1 MALSR
6 KRISNREETLPKG
19 TILQERYEILDV
31 IGVGGMGAVYRARD
45 LRFPKVTK
53 LCAVKEIKNTASDPR
68 LRRMAV
74 KDFERE
80 ANILAT
86 LSHPSIPKVFD
97 YFSDE
102 DRSYLVLE
110 FIRGKDLEAILEES
124 RGFLP
129 EEKIIDW
136 AIQICDVLS
145 YLHNY
150 KPDPIV
156 FRDLKPSNIMVN
168 DYNQIILVDFGIAR
182 IFQVGERGTVIGT
195 EGYAPPEQYR
205 GLAGPRGDIYALGAT
220 LHHLLTKRD
229 PRFEPPFSF
238 HERPIRSINPSVS
251 EELEAIVMK
260 ALEYDMEKRFS
271 SALEMKEALQEI
283 VPGGPP
289 RFALAFITP
298 QEGVESI
305 WRFSCKEEVRSS
317 PAITGGVVYIG
328 SYDKNLY
335 ALDAKTGS
343 LIWKYPTEGGICSSP
358 CVWRDKVIFGSED
371 RILYSIYT
379 RTGRIAWSC
388 PTQDRIRSS
397 PRVEYEHIFFGSDD
411 HNLYAVKAENGRVVW
426 KFEAMLPIR
435 SSPFVAEEVVYFGS
449 DDNHVY
455 ALDVHRGEMK
465 WRFHTGRGVLS
476 SPLVYEGMVYVGSM
490 DWSFYALD
498 ARYGWAVWR
507 YRTGGPIV
515 SSPAQAFGLL
525 YFGSVDGNLYA
536 LEAKRGRLVWKFATD
551 GQVTSSPSVAE
562 GAIYFGSVDSYVYSL
577 DAKTGKLRWRFKTG
591 GPIVSSPKVVEGVV
605 YIGST
610 DNNIY
615 ALAV

>member
-6 KRISNREETLPKG
+6 KRTSKGKEILPKG

-53 LCAVKEIKNTASDPR
+53 LCAVKEIENTASDPR
-68 LRRMAV
+68 LRRLAV

-110 FIRGKDLEAILEES
+110 FIRGKDLEAIIEES
-124 RGFLP
+124 RDFLP
-129 EEKIIDW
+129 EEKVVDW

-145 YLHNY
+145 YLHNHR
-150 KPDPIV
+150 PDPIV

-168 DYNQIILVDFGIAR
+168 DYNQIVLVDFGIAK
-182 IFQVGERGTVIGT
+182 IFQVGEKGTVIGT

-271 SALEMKEALQEI
+271 SAFEMKKALQEI

-289 RFALAFITP
+289 RFAPGFIAP

-317 PAITGGVVYIG
+317 PAIAGEVVYIG

-335 ALDAKTGS
+335 AINAKTGA
-343 LIWKYPTEGGICSSP
+343 LIWKYSTEGGICSSP

-379 RTGRIAWSC
+379 KTGRIVWSC

-411 HNLYAVKAENGRVVW
+411 HNLYTVRAENGRVVW
-426 KFEAMLPIR
+426 KFKAMLPIR
-435 SSPFVAEEVVYFGS
+435 SSPFVADEVVYFGS

-455 ALDVHRGEMK
+455 ALEVHGGEMR
-465 WRFHTGRGVLS
+465 WRFHTGSGVIS
-476 SPLVYEGMVYVGSM
+476 SPLVYEGMVYIGSM
-490 DWSFYALD
+490 DWRFYALD
-498 ARYGWAVWR
+498 ARSGWAVWR

-536 LEAKRGRLVWKFATD
+536 LEAKTGRLAWKFTTD
-551 GQVTSSPSVAE
+551 GQVTSSPAVEE
-562 GAIYFGSVDSYVYSL
+562 GAVYFGSVDSYVYSL

-591 GPIVSSPKVVEGVV
+591 GPVVSSPKVVEGVV
-605 YIGST
+605 YVGST
-610 DNNIY
+610 DNNVY
-615 ALAV
+615 ALPA